1 MLRQV
6 LDGEPVQK
14 PLAAGF
20 MRILLEDCCPVR
32 HRRLEGKGRWQRSRR
47 ITRVKNQGRR
57 AESPGLK
64 QPSRC
69 FQSRALCADRAE
81 AEALVNR
88 SWSTA
93 KDLNGF
99 VPRPS
104 EQHSPKEACCRKFL
118 ELNVLFQASRDHIPL
133 I

>member
-1 MLRQV
+1 MW
-6 LDGEPVQK
+6 
-14 PLAAGF
+14 
-20 MRILLEDCCPVR
+20 ILLEDWLPSEAQKIGG
-32 HRRLEGKGRWQRSRR
+32 EGALAKVTADYQSQEQQP
-47 ITRVKNQGRR
+47 QGRR

-69 FQSRALCADRAE
+69 FQSWALCADRAE

-88 SWSTA
+88 SWNTA
-93 KDLNGF
+93 KDLSGF
-99 VPRPS
+99 VPHPF

-133 I
+133 IK